1 MSFILQLTYLLEA
14 NKNNT
19 NAKQMEAYMKHL
31 FPFFGIKSPLRKKI
45 LKDMVKDHK
54 TDIATNT
61 TEIVLDLYK
70 KKERE
75 FHYCAIELYAM
86 FRKRHY
92 KHSDIKHIEHLVTTN
107 SHWDSVDFIAK
118 HILGQF
124 LLEIP
129 ELKDMVISNFSS
141 HSNMWLNRSA
151 ILFQLGYKEKTDFEL
166 LAKLC
171 ETHKESNAFFIKKAI
186 GWALREYSKHSSD
199 DVLEFVNK
207 TDLKP
212 LSKKEALKYIV

>member
-1 MSFILQLTYLLEA
+1 MSFILQLTNLFKA
-14 NKNNT
+14 NRNNI
-19 NAKQMEAYMKHL
+19 NAEQMEAYMKHL

-45 LKDMVKDHK
+45 LKEVVNDYKKDI
-54 TDIATNT
+54 TTNT
-61 TEIVLDLYK
+61 TEIVLGLYK

-75 FHYCAIELYAM
+75 FHYCAIEVYAK
-86 FRKRHY
+86 FRKGHY
-92 KHSDIKHIEHLVTTN
+92 TRSDLKHIEYLITTY

-118 HILGQF
+118 HILGKC
-124 LLEIP
+124 LLEMP
-129 ELKDMVISNFSS
+129 ELKDKTISKFSN

-151 ILFQLGYKEKTDFEL
+151 ILFQLGYKEKTNFKL
-166 LAKLC
+166 FAKLC
-171 ETHKESNAFFIKKAI
+171 EAHKESNAFFIKKAI

-207 TDLKP
+207 TNLKP